1 MKFPNYKQLL
11 NYMCMTIT
19 CLAEISVLNE
29 IALYTL
35 LLQSMFLK
43 QNH

>member
-1 MKFPNYKQLL
+1 MA
-11 NYMCMTIT
+11 IT
-19 CLAEISVLNE
+19 CFGEISVFNE

-43 QNH
+43 QKY